1 MKVFVTQ
8 DTFTSLHNV
17 HVLYKLLWHPHLMSY
32 YLCMK

>member
-8 DTFTSLHNV
+8 DTFTSLH
-17 HVLYKLLWHPHLMSY
+17 VLYKLLWHLHLMSY